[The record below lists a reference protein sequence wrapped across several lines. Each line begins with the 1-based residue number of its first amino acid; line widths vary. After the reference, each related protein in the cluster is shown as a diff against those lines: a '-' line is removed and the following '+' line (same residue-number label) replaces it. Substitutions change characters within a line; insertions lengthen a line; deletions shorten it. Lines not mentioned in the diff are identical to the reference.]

1 MMVAAVAGNVAGYE
15 IGRQVGEPLR
25 QHDGRILKRKYLDQT
40 SDFFDKHGNMALV
53 LGRFVPFV
61 RTYVTLVAGVTRLPR
76 RRFWLWSVV
85 GAVLWVAI
93 VMLAGYFLGA
103 AFPTLGE
110 NIDKAMIVILA
121 FSVIPVGY
129 EWWRNRHSHGHARD
143 RTDEAQTLVAGTVEA
158 RRPGRRRPQL
168 TLGPDL
174 HGRRSGAGAHPVELV
189 LGEHRAHL
197 EADVGQRVL
206 RPGAPV
212 DRAHHGLHDG
222 AGLAQRAG
230 GVADRT
236 AGGDD
241 VLHQQHPSGRPRPG
255 PRRACRCRTPWPACA
270 RTATA
275 ARCAR

>member
-1 MMVAAVAGNVAGYE
+1 MTPTEKKKWREQARFYMVTAQAYRLNRGYSQRRPGLGYGLSAKADQLDDCSMYVSKVTFWANAHTPRDIHVNDPLNHRFSGFGNTESIQA
-15 IGRQVGEPLR
+15 
-25 QHDGRILKRKYLDQT
+25 YLDQT

-121 FSVIPVGY
+121 FSIIPIGY

-143 RTDEAQTLVAGTVEA
+143 RTDEAQAPSQGA
-158 RRPGRRRPQL
+158 SK
-168 TLGPDL
+168 PD
-174 HGRRSGAGAHPVELV
+174 AP
-189 LGEHRAHL
+189 
-197 EADVGQRVL
+197 AD
-206 RPGAPV
+206 AP
-212 DRAHHGLHDG
+212 
-222 AGLAQRAG
+222 
-230 GVADRT
+230 ADRT
-236 AGGDD
+236 
-241 VLHQQHPSGRPRPG
+241 
-255 PRRACRCRTPWPACA
+255 
-270 RTATA
+270 
-275 ARCAR
+275 

>member
-1 MMVAAVAGNVAGYE
+1 MTNPLGAVVDTVPMLLGIKWMDPNWLLQQFGSEFFWVSLLIVFIECGLLFPFLPGDTLLFAIGLFIATDQIHVFPGNAVVELLLAMLLMMVAAVAGNVAGYE

-143 RTDEAQTLVAGTVEA
+143 RTDEAQAPSQGA
-158 RRPGRRRPQL
+158 SK
-168 TLGPDL
+168 PD
-174 HGRRSGAGAHPVELV
+174 AP
-189 LGEHRAHL
+189 
-197 EADVGQRVL
+197 AD
-206 RPGAPV
+206 AP
-212 DRAHHGLHDG
+212 
-222 AGLAQRAG
+222 
-230 GVADRT
+230 ADRT
-236 AGGDD
+236 
-241 VLHQQHPSGRPRPG
+241 
-255 PRRACRCRTPWPACA
+255 
-270 RTATA
+270 
-275 ARCAR
+275 